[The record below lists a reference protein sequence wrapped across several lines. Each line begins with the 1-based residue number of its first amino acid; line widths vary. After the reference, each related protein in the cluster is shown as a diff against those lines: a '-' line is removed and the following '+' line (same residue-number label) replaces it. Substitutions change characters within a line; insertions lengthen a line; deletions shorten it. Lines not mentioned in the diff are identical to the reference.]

1 MLVLTSHAQ
10 NSSFKLIS
18 LILLGGVEFWKAS
31 LKRILSFGFGL
42 QVQSGDVF
50 GFWASRLTVGVSGI
64 EGSS

>member
-1 MLVLTSHAQ
+1 MPKTRVLSQANFT
-10 NSSFKLIS
+10 NS
-18 LILLGGVEFWKAS
+18 LGGVEFWKAS

-50 GFWASRLTVGVSGI
+50 GFWVSRLTVGVSGI